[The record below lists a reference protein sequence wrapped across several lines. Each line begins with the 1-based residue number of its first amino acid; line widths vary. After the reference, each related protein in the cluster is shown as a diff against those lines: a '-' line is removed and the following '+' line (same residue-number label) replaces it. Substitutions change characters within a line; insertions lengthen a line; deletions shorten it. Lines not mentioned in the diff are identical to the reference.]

1 MNRGDSCKTFF
12 IISLI
17 LIFVLL
23 INLSSARMPVVGG
36 DSDNWGTVLN
46 NFLNVSLNDSG
57 NLRNINL
64 SVSNADF
71 NNGWLNGGVSING
84 GNLFAQA
91 LYVYNISSL
100 NINNLNV
107 NGSLLPAFDNLF
119 DLGNS
124 SMRWRNIFS
133 SGNIYSNGTGS
144 NYFLGNVGIGT
155 SNPTHTLD
163 VNGSANIT
171 NDLFVNGINI
181 SVGNYINPIVA
192 SGNNSNGYYIKY
204 IDGTMEEWIS
214 NFSIFV
220 NVSLTNPNV
229 FGSTSGTEYYGSAD
243 WTYPVA
249 FANTPQI
256 ITSPYS
262 NVDAVSGQAATNSS
276 KATLFAW
283 WRANG
288 NITVNVRAIGKWTNT
303 PYNTSTLSIGG
314 GIPAGAVSAFN
325 LAACPIGWTQVG
337 TQNGTG
343 IVASGNN
350 SNGNYIEFSDG
361 SMTEW
366 FRTSVTSTVN
376 VAYGNIFRD
385 GGNTFTFPVPFA
397 TTPYVTAAPLTSTV
411 AEVWGTVDNGL
422 NTTTV
427 VIYQLAHITGA
438 TGYPGYVATGRWTNT
453 PQPSYVTCQKATQDS
468 ATSNSLWQLTGN
480 AIQLANSSQTVNI
493 QTNLT
498 LGGGQIIYNST
509 AGSYYYN
516 NGTSW
521 YPFGTGTSGSS
532 YINPIVASGNNSN
545 GYYVEYIDGT
555 MIEWFNNNTL
565 LNTVSTQGSIFF
577 NSTLMT
583 FPVPFVSTPTIS
595 SSTISGTGITW
606 GGTFLA
612 NTTTIIVEG
621 ISGYSSGTV
630 YLGYMAIGKWTSTPY
645 NASTLSIG
653 GGIPAGAIVPF
664 NQATCPV
671 GWALADGT
679 NGNPDL
685 RGIFVRGSGTNGV
698 LQYANSSFGNFNA
711 IYGTYNNDS
720 LQGHWHEAFGTLSA
734 AGTSPGNPVINGGL
748 TSLIQAVKGAISD
761 GTNGNPRT
769 GKETTPAYYATI
781 YCVKMTQD
789 SATSNSLL
797 GQSGNN
803 IFLQNLSNNVGI
815 GTATPSGGKLNV
827 NGSVNITNDLFVNGI
842 NISSGNY
849 INPIVASGNNSN
861 GYYVEYID
869 GTMVEWSNVLSGTT
883 NGGSGTGKPQVYYSE
898 ATWTFPVAF
907 SSNPTVTSP
916 TIVTSTTAMDG
927 ASGYIPFL
935 NTNAATGIVYGSLN
949 VIYNFTMT
957 ATGKWT
963 NTPYNTSTLSIGG
976 GIPAGAISPFNLAAC
991 PIGWTQV
998 GTQNGTGIVA
1008 SGSNVNGSWIKF
1020 SDGSMTQWGAS
1031 PTLTTSVVSTST
1043 LPVPFIDSL
1052 YQMTASNYPAGS
1064 HTYCEVYKADAVTYA
1079 AWGSTGNQC
1088 QWIATGKWTNT
1099 AQPSY
1104 VTCQKAT
1111 QDSATSNSIWGQS
1124 GNNIFLQNLSLNVGI
1139 GTASPTAHLHIN
1151 DSGTSTSNNQLELSG
1166 PSSSTTMLH
1175 LGQFASGSYIFDNYY
1190 YNAGHTTDDATK
1202 ISTGILLD
1210 TIGISFQHAPASA
1223 TPTRVTDIFI
1233 NSSNG
1238 NVGIGTS
1245 SPTQT
1250 LTVNGNVSV
1259 TTLGGFISVDGG
1271 GVSSPPSGLSYGMF
1285 PLTTVGLGF
1294 YSANNKYEFM
1304 GAGTP
1309 FVGIGIAPVHQLQ
1322 LSTNDAALP
1331 SSTVWVSIS
1340 DSKTKTVLSN
1350 FTDGLNVLMKIN
1362 PIVYERNGL
1371 MGLNTT
1377 DSGVH
1382 VGVLADQLK
1391 QVYPDLVTSSN
1402 YTLTENDIQLIKEK
1416 GLSSIN
1422 QFATNPISSNAKAGD
1437 KISIDE
1443 YSSNDL
1449 QYILINSIKEQQ
1461 NIIIS
1466 LNNTLN
1472 DQTKLLKK
1480 ICSNNPDLCS

>member
-1 MNRGDSCKTFF
+1 MKRGDSCKTFF

-498 LGGGQIIYNST
+498 LGGGQIAYNSS

-521 YPFGTGTSGSS
+521 YPFGTGTSGS
-532 YINPIVASGNNSN
+532 YLNPIVASGNNSN
-545 GYYVEYIDGT
+545 GYYIQYIDGT
-555 MIEWFNNNTL
+555 MEEWGNGTALASNAATITL
-565 LNTVSTQGSIFF
+565 PVNFTDTNYKAFF
-577 NSTLMT
+577 TGTTAAVMSGNIVLEGK
-583 FPVPFVSTPTIS
+583 TIS
-595 SSTISGTGITW
+595 AMVVDLHYGFNVGNSSFDW
-606 GGTFLA
+606 H
-612 NTTTIIVEG
+612 
-621 ISGYSSGTV
+621 
-630 YLGYMAIGKWTSTPY
+630 AIGKWTNTPY

-1139 GTASPTAHLHIN
+1139 GTSNPNGIGDGGTLSILQVHN
-1151 DSGTSTSNNQLELSG
+1151 SGTAANSQSLLELTTG
-1166 PSSSTTMLH
+1166 ATTNTGAVGAITWGAPS
-1175 LGQFASGSYIFDNYY
+1175 ASGEKRVAEITAGISSGSASSPSGKLDFYTN
-1190 YNAGHTTDDATK
+1190 NAGALTDQMT
-1202 ISTGILLD
+1202 IL
-1210 TIGISFQHAPASA
+1210 
-1223 TPTRVTDIFI
+1223 
-1233 NSSNG
+1233 SSG
-1238 NVGIGTS
+1238 NVGIGTV
-1245 SPTQT
+1245 SPSTK
-1250 LTVNGNVSV
+1250 LHIESGD
-1259 TTLGGFISVDGG
+1259 LDGIYLNN
-1271 GVSSPPSGLSYGMF
+1271 PSGLGSPNIIFNESGGSTSHWNIDQAAGILRF
-1285 PLTTVGLGF
+1285 FTETGLGSGGLVRMSLTSGGSVAVNNLVGT
-1294 YSANNKYEFM
+1294 YGSGSAYVCVYNN
-1304 GAGTP
+1304 GTL
-1309 FVGIGIAPVHQLQ
+1309 FA
-1322 LSTNDAALP
+1322 SDAACP
-1331 SSTVWVSIS
+1331 
-1340 DSKTKTVLSN
+1340 
-1350 FTDGLNVLMKIN
+1350 
-1362 PIVYERNGL
+1362 
-1371 MGLNTT
+1371 
-1377 DSGVH
+1377 
-1382 VGVLADQLK
+1382 
-1391 QVYPDLVTSSN
+1391 
-1402 YTLTENDIQLIKEK
+1402 
-1416 GLSSIN
+1416 
-1422 QFATNPISSNAKAGD
+1422 
-1437 KISIDE
+1437 
-1443 YSSNDL
+1443 
-1449 QYILINSIKEQQ
+1449 
-1461 NIIIS
+1461 
-1466 LNNTLN
+1466 
-1472 DQTKLLKK
+1472 
-1480 ICSNNPDLCS
+1480 